1 MTHRTWGLLLVATW
15 VVGSGASSARPL
27 QEISAMAKPTVA
39 HLSVLDAAGRET
51 HSGSGFV
58 VSVGGLLATNHHVA
72 QGGDR
77 IVAMFSG
84 ERRVEVLGV
93 RAVDRG
99 ADLALLQ
106 LEAGTYEALELS
118 AREPKQ
124 GDPVTVLGSP
134 RGLAGSLSTGIVSAV
149 RDHGTKLQGREGG
162 HESWG
167 LQISA
172 PISPGSSGSPILDDE
187 GRVIGIAVGK
197 GAGEALNFAIPVE
210 RLQAMLASVDAGTPL
225 TPLSDLREGR
235 SVSTNLMI
243 SAGGLIL
250 VALLWWLSATLV
262 RRRSLR
268 RAGLRR
274 LPPRPH

>member
-1 MTHRTWGLLLVATW
+1 M
-15 VVGSGASSARPL
+15 AR
-27 QEISAMAKPTVA
+27 PTVA

-58 VSVGGLLATNHHVA
+58 VSAGGLLATNHHVA
-72 QGGDR
+72 EGGDR
-77 IVAMFSG
+77 IVATFSG
-84 ERRVEVLGV
+84 ERQVEVLGV
-93 RAVDRG
+93 RAIDRE
-99 ADLALLQ
+99 ADLSLLQ
-106 LEAGTYEALELS
+106 LESGTYQALELS
-118 AREPKQ
+118 AEEPKQ

-149 RDHGTKLQGREGG
+149 RAHGTKLQGREGG

-172 PISPGSSGSPILDDE
+172 PISPGSSGSPILDE
-187 GRVIGIAVGK
+187 HGRVIGVAVGK

-210 RLQAMLASVDAGTPL
+210 RLQALLASVDASTPL

-235 SVSTNLMI
+235 SVKTNLLI
-243 SAGGLIL
+243 SAGGITA
-250 VALLWWLSATLV
+250 VALLWWGLAMLS

-268 RAGLRR
+268 RAGVRH